1 VQAVI
6 GLNGPLWDLKILRE
20 VAIIEKP
27 ILSERN
33 KNIKYYDENGLF
45 FSSSEMSRIVFVS
58 RKVDSLR

>member
-1 VQAVI
+1 MQAVI